1 MSNQVKSRGSK
12 LSPALLI
19 SSAALFVALGG
30 SAVAYTVGKNTV
42 GAAQLKNGAVVTS
55 KIRNGAVTQSKLAN
69 SLKVQAGERGPE
81 GPRGQQGPQGVQG
94 APGLPGAPGLIDWN
108 GVYEVTTT
116 RVGSGVA
123 TAACQG
129 NDQVLFGTA
138 SANSSFFLGSA
149 YRNNAGREWRVE
161 ISSNPGVIG
170 KAIAYCVP
178 N

>member
-1 MSNQVKSRGSK
+1 MLKQVNSLGSK
-12 LSPALLI
+12 LSPALLV
-19 SSAALFVALGG
+19 SVAAMFVALGG
-30 SAVAYTVGKNTV
+30 SAVAYTAGKSSVGV
-42 GAAQLKNGAVVTS
+42 AQLKNGAVITS

-69 SLKVQAGERGPE
+69 SLRVLAGERGPE

-94 APGLPGAPGLIDWN
+94 AQGVPGAPGLIDWN

-161 ISSNPGVIG
+161 ISSNPGVIS
-170 KAIAYCVP
+170 KAIAFCVP